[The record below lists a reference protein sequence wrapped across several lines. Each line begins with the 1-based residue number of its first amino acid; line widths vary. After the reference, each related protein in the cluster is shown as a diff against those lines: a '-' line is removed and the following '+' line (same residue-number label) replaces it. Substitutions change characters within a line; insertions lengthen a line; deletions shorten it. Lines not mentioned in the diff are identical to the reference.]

1 VAGFVR
7 VSLWKWAFA
16 ALSAKRRTRSDLTVL
31 WAARSPPKG
40 EAMSASAVRILV
52 VGHTSAC
59 TLATLQRLERDG
71 WNAYSV
77 STIVEAESV
86 LKIIRFDVVLAG
98 ESIGDGSGYD
108 LTEAVLECGA
118 TLLVSVALSE
128 ASLWLPVVQ
137 QGMMTLGDR
146 ALNSSK
152 LQLEIT
158 ELLDKPVRR
167 QVSNSPGKAPG
178 WVAETS
184 PRETLSA
191 ADPGVG
197 PGERRGRFA
206 QGGAAPKNSLPPR
219 RRSAGAALISLPN
232 DAGLELEPAKARGVS
247 SDVPGEHFRRHP
259 ARTLNRH

>member
-1 VAGFVR
+1 MAGFVR
-7 VSLWKWAFA
+7 LSLCKWAFA
-16 ALSAKRRTRSDLTVL
+16 ASSAKRRIRSDLAVL

-52 VGHTSAC
+52 VGHASAS

-77 STIVEAESV
+77 NTIAEAESV
-86 LKIIRFDVVLAG
+86 LKTIRFDVILAG

-108 LTEAVLECGA
+108 LTDVVLERGA

-137 QGMMTLGDR
+137 RGMITLGDR

-152 LQLEIT
+152 LQFEIT
-158 ELLDKPVRR
+158 ELLDKPVRT
-167 QVSNSPGKAPG
+167 QAPNSSGKARG

-191 ADPGVG
+191 ADPRVG
-197 PGERRGRFA
+197 PGERRGRSA
-206 QGGAAPKNSLPPR
+206 QGSAAPKNSLPPR
-219 RRSAGAALISLPN
+219 RRSAGAALISIPN
-232 DAGLELEPAKARGVS
+232 DAGLELEPAKARGLTGS
-247 SDVPGEHFRRHP
+247 VPGEHFRRHP